1 MGGEAGAIVD
11 ESQVLV
17 IGQFS
22 APVLEALRTRSRPDH
37 VILDLVN
44 IPDRRAVRGLYRG
57 VCW

>member
-1 MGGEAGAIVD
+1 MCDELPALID

-17 IGQFS
+17 VGLQS
-22 APVLEALRTRSRPDH
+22 EAIVGELHKRSRPDH

-44 IPDRRAVRGLYRG
+44 LSASHQLNGTYRG